1 VDGDAGGHSLS
12 QQKALGLVPPENCVH
27 GLRMI
32 GPTRAWTEGSSR
44 ASPAMSQGAS
54 TFDDMEQTALI
65 IVVVLAA
72 VGSVIGAGGAFLRRK
87 RPDETAADR
96 HQLARLTVHLEER
109 DREVR
114 QVRDERDEAR
124 RERDSA
130 REDLSTAQAELA
142 AARADR
148 QARTEELAN
157 ARDQLDNQFKGL
169 AASVLK
175 DSTES
180 LLRQAK
186 EQFDT
191 QRQLGAAELEQRRE
205 AIDHLVAPIRES
217 LEKLGEHASEIEQ
230 KRVGAYERLTTQIA
244 SLKQVAGSLS
254 EALRSPN
261 IRGQW
266 AEQELGNILEL
277 SGLRQHIDYYP
288 QHTVPVPGSVVR
300 PDAVVNV
307 PGGLKVII
315 DAKAPL
321 ENYLKAHEASNDGEE
336 RALLANHASAI
347 SKHAKILSERD
358 YDEAVVGSPDFVLMF
373 VPADPILDAAMKVQP
388 RLWEQAWQDHRVL
401 IATPGL
407 LLAFLRTVALAWQQ
421 QDMQKNAQQIAAL
434 GKELYDRLR
443 VFAEHMHGVGKG
455 LDQALTAYNK
465 GVGSLESRVLPQAR
479 RFEDLGA
486 VSDAKRIPELGPVD
500 DTVRPIGTSEVDA
513 TTQADASTRSLL
525 RHKRSA

>member
-1 VDGDAGGHSLS
+1 MEPTGAIV
-12 QQKALGLVPPENCVH
+12 LVAV
-27 GLRMI
+27 L
-32 GPTRAWTEGSSR
+32 A
-44 ASPAMSQGAS
+44 
-54 TFDDMEQTALI
+54 
-65 IVVVLAA
+65 VLAA
-72 VGSVIGAGGAFLRRK
+72 GVAVLRAKRSAGAAGA
-87 RPDETAADR
+87 PGDI
-96 HQLARLTVHLEER
+96 ARLTVQLEER
-109 DREVR
+109 DREVQ

-130 REDLSTAQAELA
+130 RQDLSTARADLA
-142 AARADR
+142 AARADH
-148 QARTEELAN
+148 QARTEELTS
-157 ARDQLDNQFKGL
+157 AREQLDNQFKGL
-169 AASVLK
+169 AADVLK

-205 AIDHLVAPIRES
+205 AIDNLVAPIRES
-217 LEKLGEHASEIEQ
+217 LQNLGEHASEIEQ
-230 KRVGAYERLTTQIA
+230 KRVGAYERLATQIA
-244 SLKQVAGSLS
+244 SLRQVAGSLS

-307 PGGLKVII
+307 PGGLKVVI

-321 ENYLKAHEASNDGEE
+321 ENYLKAHEAGDDGEE
-336 RALLANHASAI
+336 RALLANHAAAI
-347 SKHAKILSERD
+347 SKHAKTLRERD
-358 YDEAVVGSPDFVLMF
+358 YDDVVTGSPDFVLMF

-388 RLWEQAWQDHRVL
+388 TLWERAWHDHRVL

-421 QDMQKNAQQIAAL
+421 QDMQKNAQRIADL
-434 GKELYDRLR
+434 GKDLYDRLR
-443 VFAEHMHGVGKG
+443 IFAEHMHGVGKG

-479 RFEDLGA
+479 RFEYLGA
-486 VSDAKRIPELGPVD
+486 VSDSKRIPELGPVES
-500 DTVRPIGTSEVDA
+500 TVRPIGRPEADA
-513 TTQADASTRSLL
+513 T
-525 RHKRSA
+525 

>member
-1 VDGDAGGHSLS
+1 MEPTGAILLVA
-12 QQKALGLVPPENCVH
+12 AL
-27 GLRMI
+27 
-32 GPTRAWTEGSSR
+32 A
-44 ASPAMSQGAS
+44 
-54 TFDDMEQTALI
+54 
-65 IVVVLAA
+65 VLAA
-72 VGSVIGAGGAFLRRK
+72 GVAVLRAKRSAGAAGA
-87 RPDETAADR
+87 PGDI
-96 HQLARLTVHLEER
+96 ARLTVQLEER
-109 DREVR
+109 DREVQ

-130 REDLSTAQAELA
+130 RQDLSTARADLA
-142 AARADR
+142 AARADH
-148 QARTEELAN
+148 QARTEELTS
-157 ARDQLDNQFKGL
+157 AREQLDNQFKGL
-169 AASVLK
+169 AAGVLK

-205 AIDHLVAPIRES
+205 AIDNLVAPIRES
-217 LEKLGEHASEIEQ
+217 LQKLGEHASEIEQ
-230 KRVGAYERLTTQIA
+230 KRVGAYERLATQIA
-244 SLKQVAGSLS
+244 SLQQVAGSLS

-321 ENYLKAHEASNDGEE
+321 ENYLKAHEASDDGEE
-336 RALLANHASAI
+336 LALLTNHASAI
-347 SKHAKILSERD
+347 SRHAKSLSERD
-358 YDEAVVGSPDFVLMF
+358 YDEVVAGSPDFVLMF

-421 QDMQKNAQQIAAL
+421 QDMQKNAQQIANL

-486 VSDAKRIPELGPVD
+486 VSDAKRIPELEPVD
-500 DTVRPIGTSEVDA
+500 DTVRPIGRPEVDA
-513 TTQADASTRSLL
+513 TTEVDTSTGSLL
-525 RHKRSA
+525 PHKRSA